1 MVGFEVKGA
10 AASGYG
16 QPPKIGHVPIR
27 GDRARDVWAQQ
38 FLPGTSRVAVA
49 AGDVMADGRD
59 EVVLVVPAAPEYLRL
74 ARMTAAGLAS
84 RLGFT
89 YDDVEDLRIAVDELC
104 FVLVGSGGRA
114 GSIAL
119 TYCVDDGAL
128 TIEGVGRFT
137 PGEAVEAPSE
147 LSEQILAAV
156 VDEHALHL
164 SGDEPRFRLRKRASG
179 LG

>member
-1 MVGFEVKGA
+1 
-10 AASGYG
+10 
-16 QPPKIGHVPIR
+16 
-27 GDRARDVWAQQ
+27 
-38 FLPGTSRVAVA
+38 
-49 AGDVMADGRD
+49 MADGRD

-84 RLGFT
+84 RIGFT

-104 FVLVGSGGRA
+104 FVLVGSGRT

-119 TYCVDDGAL
+119 TYCIENNAL

-137 PGEAVEAPSE
+137 THSDPVTSPLDGPNE

-156 VDEHALHL
+156 VDEHTVTLD
-164 SGDEPRFRLRKRASG
+164 GDSPRFLLRKKASG
-179 LG
+179 PG

>member
-1 MVGFEVKGA
+1 
-10 AASGYG
+10 
-16 QPPKIGHVPIR
+16 
-27 GDRARDVWAQQ
+27 
-38 FLPGTSRVAVA
+38 
-49 AGDVMADGRD
+49 MADGRD

-104 FVLVGSGGRA
+104 FVLVGSSGRA
-114 GSIAL
+114 GSISL
-119 TYCVDDGAL
+119 TYCVEDNSL
-128 TIEGVGRFT
+128 TIEGVGRF
-137 PGEAVEAPSE
+137 PSGELVDAPND

-156 VDEHALHL
+156 VDEHTLTL
-164 SGDEPRFRLRKRASG
+164 NGDNPRFLLRKKASG